1 MRTLYTLH
9 DQQSTSS
16 QIFTAL
22 LGALNRLACEK
33 PALLGTSAQLQSGSN
48 LPGAED
54 GAYGH
59 AVAGMVTASVSGV
72 ITMLGGESGAGLSMD
87 SAMKL
92 QW

>member
-9 DQQSTSS
+9 DQQSSTSR
-16 QIFTAL
+16 IFTAL

-33 PALLGTSAQLQSGSN
+33 PVLLGTSAQLQSGSTHSN
-48 LPGAED
+48 SED
-54 GAYGH
+54 GAS
-59 AVAGMVTASVSGV
+59 VAGMVTATVSGV
-72 ITMLGGESGAGLSMD
+72 VGMLGGESGVGLSAE